1 MKNREKIYSI
11 ACILFMID
19 QFIKICVKSNMK
31 LLEEIKVIPKF
42 FSIYYVENKGA
53 AFSIFTGWTFV
64 LIIISFISLYILD
77 RYIKKEINFSKL
89 KILSIGFIIGGI
101 VGNLVDR
108 IFYGSVIDYL
118 SFNLFRYS
126 APIFNVADIGIT
138 VGAFM
143 LIIDIVR
150 SDINEYRD
158 KGRIGKKN

>member
-1 MKNREKIYSI
+1 MMMKNKEKIYSI
-11 ACILFMID
+11 ACILLMID
-19 QFIKICVKSNMK
+19 QFIKVCVRSNMK
-31 LLEEIKVIPKF
+31 LFEEIKIIPKF

-53 AFSIFTGWTFV
+53 AFSIFVGWTFI
-64 LIIISFISLYILD
+64 LIIISFISLYVLD

-118 SFNLFRYS
+118 SFNLFGYS

-138 VGAFM
+138 VGS
-143 LIIDIVR
+143 IILVI
-150 SDINEYRD
+150 SLLFE
-158 KGRIGKKN
+158 KGS